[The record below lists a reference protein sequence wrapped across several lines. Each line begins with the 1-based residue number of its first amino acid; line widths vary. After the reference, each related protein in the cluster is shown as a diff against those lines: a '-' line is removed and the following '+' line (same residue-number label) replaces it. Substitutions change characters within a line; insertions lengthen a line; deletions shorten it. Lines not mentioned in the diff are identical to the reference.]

1 MARLLSRGRVVDEAV
16 TVNVDC
22 GFWAGSVSVRLVGLR
37 SQVKLAGHVAVSPVV
52 PVQKPRLDS
61 VMMKFAVPPCSMVW
75 VVGFASI
82 AKPYGTTTSSY
93 VTRVIEPLDPV
104 TTTV

>member
-16 TVNVDC
+16 TVNGDC

-37 SQVKLAGHVAVSPVV
+37 SQVKLAGHVSVSPVV

-61 VMMKFAVPPCSMVW
+61 VMMKFPVPPCSLVW
-75 VVGFASI
+75 VVVFASI
-82 AKPYGTTTSSY
+82 VKPYVTTTSRY
-93 VTRVIEPLDPV
+93 VTRVIEALEPV
-104 TTTV
+104 ARTV